1 MGPETVCDIAPSWE
15 PHSIVWTGDVTKVW
29 SPLRVDARLTN
40 ARVRSYGGI
49 YLFILTGSLIG
60 ATKAQQQCA
69 KDLRLNKVG
78 RGCILGI
85 DRPEL
90 LGKLVKIRHLVSLY
104 VLQWDIPAGNF
115 RITIRGDEMMLR
127 HEKFD
132 VEGIH
137 GEAVIAGSGEYL
149 RVENSDGG
157 TGAVWTSDLDPAQS
171 IRACL
176 EVIGAHPND
185 DDGYLVFI
193 EKEDG
198 GDVEFEG
205 SGPSTEI
212 FDYVQEH
219 PDRVLYVVLSTDHV
233 KLTWEAPDTRI
244 LSAQHPTAEAGIYQE
259 GLTRASMTRLLG
271 RTATAQLRAHSR
283 AVSRRIKRLP
293 EAETLWRDVLSP
305 RRRHA

>member
-1 MGPETVCDIAPSWE
+1 M
-15 PHSIVWTGDVTKVW
+15 H
-29 SPLRVDARLTN
+29 
-40 ARVRSYGGI
+40 SYGGI
-49 YLFILTGSLIG
+49 YLFILTHSLIG

-69 KDLRLNKVG
+69 KDLKLNKIG

-137 GEAVIAGSGEYL
+137 GEAVIAGSNEYL
-149 RVENSDGG
+149 RVENSGEG
-157 TGAVWTSDLDPAQS
+157 TGAVWTSDLDPAES

-176 EVIGAHPND
+176 EVMDAHPND
-185 DDGYLVFI
+185 EDGYLVFLDQ
-193 EKEDG
+193 EDG
-198 GDVEFEG
+198 SDVEFEG
-205 SGPSTEI
+205 RGPSTEI

-219 PDRVLYVVLSTDHV
+219 PDRVLYVVLSTDRV

-244 LSAQHPTAEAGIYQE
+244 LSAQHPTAEAGIYQD

-271 RTATAQLRAHSR
+271 RTATVELRAHSR
-283 AVSRRIKRLP
+283 AVSRRIKQLP
-293 EAETLWRDVLSP
+293 EAEKVWSDVLSP
-305 RRRHA
+305 WRRHA